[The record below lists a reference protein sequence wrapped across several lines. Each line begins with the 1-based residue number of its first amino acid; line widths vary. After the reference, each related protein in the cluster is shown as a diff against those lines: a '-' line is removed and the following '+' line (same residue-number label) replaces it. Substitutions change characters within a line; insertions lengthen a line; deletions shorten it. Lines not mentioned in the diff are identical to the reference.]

1 MDEKYNIL
9 LQNTARGPN
18 TKNYNFLNICAPGN
32 PQNTYTPREN
42 GYVVN

>member
-18 TKNYNFLNICAPGN
+18 TKNYNFLNIYASGN
-32 PQNTYTPREN
+32 TQNTQTPREN
-42 GYVVN
+42 GSVVN